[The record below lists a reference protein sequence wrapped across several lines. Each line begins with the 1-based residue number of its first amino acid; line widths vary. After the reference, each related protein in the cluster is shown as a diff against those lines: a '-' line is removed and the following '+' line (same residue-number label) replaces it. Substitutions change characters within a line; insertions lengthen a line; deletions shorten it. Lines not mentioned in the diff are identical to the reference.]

1 MYWVYIIKSRKNG
14 ELYIGSTLNLV
25 RRLEEHNSG
34 KSKATS
40 RYKPWFYVYIEGY
53 FSKDD
58 ALYREHNLKHF
69 GKVYAQLKRRIKN
82 SLDSAEKV
90 RG

>member
-53 FSKDD
+53 FAKDD